1 MRIVPWR
8 VSAFFTFA
16 VCMSVC
22 AASLQAQTW
31 SAPQLVENGGGAAVS
46 VNANGTAA
54 VIYAGQAS
62 VKTNGVWETPLLLGS
77 GSPAANINVAPNAD
91 VTAISVVDTS
101 CTVAP

>member
-1 MRIVPWR
+1 MAGSRYLFFRKESPLRTRHFACGIDPVCERGREQQIFRYILTLKGTSMRIVPWR

-54 VIYAGQAS
+54 YPI
-62 VKTNGVWETPLLLGS
+62 P
-77 GSPAANINVAPNAD
+77 
-91 VTAISVVDTS
+91 
-101 CTVAP
+101 

>member
-54 VIYAGQAS
+54 YPI
-62 VKTNGVWETPLLLGS
+62 P
-77 GSPAANINVAPNAD
+77 
-91 VTAISVVDTS
+91 
-101 CTVAP
+101 

>member
-54 VIYAGQAS
+54 VIYAGLAS
-62 VKTNGVWETPLLLGS
+62 VKTNGVWETPVSRPLGLAP
-77 GSPAANINVAPNAD
+77 GIHWPTKAPARVGR
-91 VTAISVVDTS
+91 SWR
-101 CTVAP
+101 